1 MEIGQQGEN
10 KTDLPEAGVRRSEIL
25 SVLKCEKDYKVII
38 CLFKPGFSTSALL
51 TFFAKQ
57 VMGSC
62 PEQCRIL
69 SINPGLH
76 SPNAKNTPSL
86 AETIK
91 KVSRSYQMS
100 PSM

>member
-51 TFFAKQ
+51 TFLPNKLWG
-57 VMGSC
+57 VV
-62 PEQCRIL
+62 L
-69 SINPGLH
+69 S
-76 SPNAKNTPSL
+76 NAGFSASTL
-86 AETIK
+86 ASTH
-91 KVSRSYQMS
+91 QM
-100 PSM
+100 PRTLLL